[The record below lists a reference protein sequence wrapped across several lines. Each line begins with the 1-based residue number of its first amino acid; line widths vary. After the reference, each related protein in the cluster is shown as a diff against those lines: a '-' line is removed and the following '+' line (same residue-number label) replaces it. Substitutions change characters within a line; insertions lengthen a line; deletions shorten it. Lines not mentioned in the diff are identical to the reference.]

1 MKQTNLNEIIESNV
15 KSLQDLDVKSIEK
28 VASEI
33 LEVRNNEGTLYI
45 AGNGGSSSTA
55 SHFVNDLTKATRKKS
70 NNLNIKA
77 TCLSDNTSLI
87 TAISNDISYDEI
99 FKFQIDNNISTKDML
114 IVISASGNSENLIR
128 AVDYCKN
135 NKIKEFDPRASLSLN
150 DVYLKLNLKEKSI
163 QIETADP
170 KIAAPKEEPKKEV
183 PKAELKKKDLK
194 TEKK

>member
-1 MKQTNLNEIIESNV
+1 MKQTNLNEIIENNV

-55 SHFVNDLTKATRKKS
+55 SHFVNDLTKATRKTS
-70 NNLNIKA
+70 NKLNIKA

-99 FKFQIDNNISTKDML
+99 FRFQIDKNISTRDLL
-114 IVISASGNSENLIR
+114 IVISASGNSKNLVK

-135 NKIKEFDPRASLSLN
+135 NRIKTIGLLGFDGGIL
-150 DVYLKLNLKEKSI
+150 
-163 QIETADP
+163 
-170 KIAAPKEEPKKEV
+170 
-183 PKAELKKKDLK
+183 LKKVDTHILIKSAIGEYELVENIHLTICHMITK
-194 TEKK
+194 YIS

>member
-77 TCLSDNTSLI
+77 ACLSDNTS
-87 TAISNDISYDEI
+87 
-99 FKFQIDNNISTKDML
+99 
-114 IVISASGNSENLIR
+114 
-128 AVDYCKN
+128 
-135 NKIKEFDPRASLSLN
+135 
-150 DVYLKLNLKEKSI
+150 
-163 QIETADP
+163 
-170 KIAAPKEEPKKEV
+170 
-183 PKAELKKKDLK
+183 
-194 TEKK
+194 